1 MFSLRNTPTILA
13 PGFAY
18 AGKRHAASH
27 VEFLHDDTWV
37 DPTGCRHVS
46 QRIFDEIFHLIDQAR
61 HLVLLDMFLFNNFQG
76 KQPETTRALAAE
88 LTTRLIHQKN
98 RFPNITIIIITDP
111 INTAYGGL
119 PSPYLQRLRQHSIT
133 VHITD
138 LNPLPDSNP
147 AYSWIWRLLIK
158 PFGNA
163 RAQTLP
169 NPFGAGR
176 VSLRSWLRL
185 LNFKANHRKVL
196 ITDQN
201 DQWVG
206 LVTSGNA
213 HDGSSA
219 HSNVAL
225 RFDGDTVMD
234 LYHSELAVLGL
245 STAPAPVKTI
255 PDQPAD
261 PHTYQLQLVTE
272 RRIKEAA
279 LTLINAAQALDAVD
293 IMMFYL
299 ADREI
304 VSAIKAAQQRDVN
317 VRLLLDPNKDAFGF
331 SKNGIPNRPVAQEL
345 HQAGVAIRWCD
356 THGEQ
361 CHTKMLLARFHDGH
375 GSLLLGSA
383 NFTRRNL
390 NNLNLETDVL
400 LQAPSHSQPL
410 AAAKQLFDNYW
421 QNTTERRYSVAY
433 PHYADP
439 SRLRYWLYRVQEA
452 TGMSSF

>member
-1 MFSLRNTPTILA
+1 MFSLHNPPTVLA

-18 AGKRHAASH
+18 AGKPHAASH

-46 QRIFDEIFHLIDQAR
+46 QRIFDEVFRLIDQAR

-98 RFPNITIIIITDP
+98 RFPDISIIIITDP
-111 INTAYGGL
+111 INTVYGGL

-138 LNPLPDSNP
+138 LNRLPDSNS

-158 PFGNA
+158 PLGNA

-196 ITDQN
+196 ITDQD

-255 PDQPAD
+255 PDRPNEPD
-261 PHTYQLQLVTE
+261 TYQLQLVTE
-272 RRIKEAA
+272 RRIKDAA
-279 LTLINAAQALDAVD
+279 LTLINTAQAVDAVD

-304 VSAIKAAQQRDVN
+304 VNAIKAAQQRGVN

-331 SKNGIPNRPVAQEL
+331 SKNGIPNRPVPQEM
-345 HQAGVAIRWCD
+345 HRAGVAVRW
-356 THGEQ
+356 
-361 CHTKMLLARFHDGH
+361 
-375 GSLLLGSA
+375 
-383 NFTRRNL
+383 
-390 NNLNLETDVL
+390 
-400 LQAPSHSQPL
+400 
-410 AAAKQLFDNYW
+410 
-421 QNTTERRYSVAY
+421 
-433 PHYADP
+433 
-439 SRLRYWLYRVQEA
+439 
-452 TGMSSF
+452 